1 MVGDPGYS
9 PLVDAIR
16 HLLAHR
22 RSAAFLC
29 TLALLLKLLVP
40 AGYML
45 AADHGRLSLIVC
57 SGVAPPPAPATEMSA
72 MHADM
77 ADHDRGSGHGKTE
90 MPCAFAGMTAAA
102 LAATDP
108 LQLAALIAF
117 VVAGGMLWRAPDRP
131 RAVARLRP
139 PLRGPPAYL

>member
-1 MVGDPGYS
+1 M
-9 PLVDAIR
+9 DAIR

-22 RSAAFLC
+22 RSAVFLC
-29 TLALLLKLLVP
+29 TLTLLLKLLVP
-40 AGYML
+40 SGYML
-45 AADHGRLSLIVC
+45 AADHGQLSLIVC
-57 SGVAPPPAPATEMSA
+57 SGVAAPPSAATSA
-72 MHADM
+72 MHGDM
-77 ADHDRGSGHGKTE
+77 ADHDRGSGHGKAE
-90 MPCAFAGMTAAA
+90 MPCAFAGMTGAA